1 MEFLGTR
8 IRERRKELGLTIEQ
22 LSEKIDIGYNHLSNI
37 ERGKKVP
44 SLSTFLELIN
54 ALDISADIIL
64 RDSVENVKPHVLNK
78 ITNKL
83 EDLNPDQLRTVEEV
97 LTVLIKNLKYLENKD

>member
-37 ERGKKVP
+37 ERGRKIP

-64 RDSVENVKPHVLNK
+64 KDSVEHVKPNVLNE

>member
-37 ERGKKVP
+37 ERGKKIP

-64 RDSVENVKPHVLNK
+64 RDSVEHVQLNVLNE